1 MDRSI
6 RPSGFHYKGVMMT
19 SINSIGRGAEAVE
32 KQEKDPWKLAIL
44 SSMADYIDA
53 GSIVAIAASLAV
65 WGKEF
70 SIQSAT
76 VGLLTA
82 LGPNALA
89 GGIGA
94 IVGGRLGDA
103 IGRKR
108 IYQFDLLLYALGTLF
123 FVFAQNVPMLMI
135 GSIVVGF
142 AVGIDVPTSWALIS
156 EGCPGRSRGRM
167 MGVTSV
173 LWNLGPVVVLA
184 LAVAVAPLGKWGPP
198 ILFGHLFVLAIVT
211 WILRNGMAESQ
222 RWKERRAG
230 ESGNPLSFQKI
241 RELFTKTSGKSLAFT
256 ASVFLFW
263 NLAAGTNGVFLPYI
277 LRTVGAQG
285 QAGSVAIQG
294 LGFLCGLLSV
304 ALIFMPLADGGRRRA
319 MFSIGAA
326 LQAIAF
332 LLFAL
337 FPLTTG
343 IAIANVVLFG
353 IGQGMAQYPMIRVWL
368 NELFPT
374 SVRTTAQGL
383 VYGAVRIVLFFW
395 SLAVP
400 VIAVVGVSTLGWLLT
415 AFLLISGVIG
425 ALFMPNTA
433 GKTLEQIEAERAQAA
448 AR

>member
-1 MDRSI
+1 
-6 RPSGFHYKGVMMT
+6 MT
-19 SINSIGRGAEAVE
+19 SPNSTSLNAQAIEQQR
-32 KQEKDPWKLAIL
+32 KNPWKLAIL

-53 GSIVAIAASLAV
+53 GSIVAIGASLAV
-65 WGKEF
+65 WGKQF
-70 SIQSAT
+70 HIASPMI
-76 VGLLTA
+76 GLITA

-108 IYQFDLLLYALGTLF
+108 IYQFDLLLYALGILF
-123 FVFAQNVPMLMI
+123 FVFAQGVPFLII
-135 GSIVVGF
+135 GSLIVGF
-142 AVGIDVPTSWALIS
+142 AVGVDVPTSWALLS
-156 EGCPGRSRGRM
+156 EGSPGRSRGKM

-184 LAVAVAPLGKWGPP
+184 LAVAVAPLGSLGPQ
-198 ILFGHLFVLAIVT
+198 IIFGHLFVLAILT
-211 WILRNGMAESQ
+211 WIFRNGMGESL
-222 RWKERRAG
+222 RWKAQKKG
-230 ESGNPLSFQKI
+230 ESGNPLALSKI
-241 RELFTKTSGKSLAFT
+241 RELFTRSSGKSLAFT

-294 LGFLCGLLSV
+294 LGFLCGVLSV
-304 ALIFMPLADGGRRRA
+304 ALIFMPFADGGRRRL
-319 MFSIGAA
+319 MFSIGAV
-326 LQAIAF
+326 LQAVAF

-337 FPLTTG
+337 FPLTTTV
-343 IAIANVVLFG
+343 AIANVVLFG

-368 NELFPT
+368 SELFPT

-383 VYGAVRIVLFFW
+383 VYGGVRIVLFFW

-400 VIAVVGVSTLGWLLT
+400 VIAVVGVSVLGWLLT
-415 AFLLISGVIG
+415 AFLVISGLIG
-425 ALFMPNTA
+425 IFFMPNTA
-433 GKTLEQIEAERAQAA
+433 GKTLEEIAAERQ
-448 AR
+448 RR

>member
-1 MDRSI
+1 MASSAQVTI
-6 RPSGFHYKGVMMT
+6 EQQGK
-19 SINSIGRGAEAVE
+19 N
-32 KQEKDPWKLAIL
+32 PWKLAFL

-53 GSIVAIAASLAV
+53 GSIVAIGASLAV
-65 WGKEF
+65 WSKQF
-70 SIQSAT
+70 SMDSSS
-76 VGLLTA
+76 VGWLTA

-123 FVFAQNVPMLMI
+123 FVFANGLPALVV
-135 GSIVVGF
+135 GSLIVGF
-142 AVGIDVPTSWALIS
+142 AVGVDVPTSWALLS
-156 EGCPGRSRGRM
+156 EGSPGRSRAKM

-184 LAVAVAPLGKWGPP
+184 LAVAVAPLGAWGPR
-198 ILFGHLFVLAIVT
+198 IIFGHLFVLAVVT
-211 WILRNGMAESQ
+211 WVLRNGMGESL
-222 RWKERRAG
+222 RWKERKAG
-230 ESGNPLSFQKI
+230 ETGNPFAFDKI
-241 RELFTKTSGKSLAFT
+241 RELFTRASGRSLAFT

-294 LGFLCGLLSV
+294 LGFLCGIVSV
-304 ALIFMPLADGGRRRA
+304 ALVFMPLGDTGLRRT
-319 MFSIGAA
+319 MFAIGAV
-326 LQAIAF
+326 LQAVAF

-337 FPLTTG
+337 LPLSTWV
-343 IAIANVVLFG
+343 AIANVVLFG
-353 IGQGMAQYPMIRVWL
+353 VGQGMAQYPMIRVWL

-383 VYGAVRIVLFFW
+383 VYGSVRIVLFFW

-415 AFLLISGVIG
+415 LFLIVSGVIG
-425 ALFMPNTA
+425 VLYMPNTA
-433 GKTLEQIEAERAQAA
+433 GKSLEEIALERTTRPQSPTPEP
-448 AR
+448 RR